1 MLDRDIVPGSG
12 AAQSRSYGHARLDR
26 RVSTVLFAD
35 IVGSTRMVAAADPE
49 EARDRLSEKL
59 GGMRHHVTRFGGT
72 VCQVMG
78 DGLLAIF
85 GAPYSLEDHALR
97 ACLAAEAIARE
108 GRQGG
113 QKVRVG
119 LSTGEIL
126 WEGKSS
132 GSGES
137 PPAVGLAVHVA
148 AKLQAIAPVNGVKL
162 SEATFQVV
170 SSWLDAEETGTYA
183 VGDDAAFR
191 VFDLRH
197 VRRRRRKVET
207 SPLIGRDIE
216 LQRLVDAID
225 RLRAGEGSTHI
236 LTGPAG
242 VGKSR
247 LAVEAAENA
256 ERAQVRVLDW
266 HINPIRPVGAPEPL
280 QELVADLTDRELP
293 DRREVLEAILDDH
306 GLRPQA
312 AAALVDFVIPDQR
325 RKMEIT
331 IEAMV
336 GLAAEGAATL
346 IQSVARHR
354 PLLLLIDDLHLAG
367 SEVAA
372 AVRAMVER
380 CTRVMILATSRE
392 PMADAPTGVVT
403 TPVDLFDAA
412 TARAML
418 DRLLGDAPD
427 LDRVKRAL
435 AERSGGNP
443 YFLGELVRGMV
454 ADRLLVGSEGHYQ
467 PGEEGKGRLPESLQ
481 SLLASRID
489 RLPELERTTL
499 LAAAVVG
506 QTFDAALLSGVL
518 GREIDHTAAVLSRL
532 VAAGLLDNTRLLP
545 REEFSFRHALVQETA
560 YATLT
565 KKDRRQLHQAVVGLL
580 ESTEFADLP
589 GRLATLA
596 RHAFD
601 GELWAKAVDTGR
613 AAGMDAFSR
622 CLAPEGIEL
631 LSRAVEAHDR
641 LPGDQQEV
649 DSSLKVRM
657 LLARTYM
664 MIGEPEKTARMLGRI
679 TAAADA
685 AGLSQWNVETL
696 ALLASAN
703 MALGRIAEAVTVG
716 QRATEAS
723 REASPRRTPHFE
735 ILTSYS
741 ASIVESGEFTL
752 ADQLLRSALQLSRE
766 QEESRG
772 KFVKLNSNM
781 IIDVQLGRCAC
792 AFLEDDIAE
801 QHFRSAW
808 LNVRDS
814 SHLFDQ
820 IFYWTFFSETKFEQG
835 DYLKSKNA
843 ANSALQLIESTG
855 AKMFQSYAAALSAA
869 ASVRLSKSRTGITQL
884 TSALRECLTS
894 ARLHEVHILWLL
906 SDSCFFLGQLA
917 EAETMGQRCL
927 AASIT
932 SGADAVGAKALELL
946 GRCHLANG
954 DTAAAR
960 RMLTSAKLRADNL
973 GYIRLTRRCDAVLDG
988 LHPNI
993 GINRRQH
1000 VG

>member
-1 MLDRDIVPGSG
+1 MLDREIAPGSG
-12 AAQSRSYGHARLDR
+12 AALSRSYGHARLDR

-183 VGDDAAFR
+183 VDDDAAFR
-191 VFDLRH
+191 IFDLRH

-207 SPLIGRDIE
+207 SPLIGRDSE
-216 LQRLVDAID
+216 LRRLVDAID
-225 RLRAGEGSTHI
+225 SLRAGEGSTHI

-280 QELVADLTDRELP
+280 QELVADLIDRELP
-293 DRREVLEAILDDH
+293 SRREVLEAILADH

-336 GLAAEGAATL
+336 GLAAEGSATL
-346 IQSVARHR
+346 LQSVARHR

-372 AVRAMVER
+372 AVRAMMER
-380 CTRVMILATSRE
+380 CTRVMVLATSRE
-392 PMADAPTGVVT
+392 PMADAPAGVVT

-489 RLPELERTTL
+489 RLPELERATL

-506 QTFDAALLSGVL
+506 PTFDAALLSRVL
-518 GREIDHTAAVLSRL
+518 GREFDHTAAVLSRL

-580 ESTEFADLP
+580 ESAEFADLP

-622 CLAPEGIEL
+622 CLAAEGIEL
-631 LSRAVEAHDR
+631 LSRAVDAHDR
-641 LPGDQQEV
+641 LPDGVTTVEAGV
-649 DSSLKVRM
+649 ELRM
-657 LLARTYM
+657 NLARTYM
-664 MIGEPEKTARMLGRI
+664 MLGEPERTIQTLHRMVDLVGSGGVRSLNPDI
-679 TAAADA
+679 
-685 AGLSQWNVETL
+685 LS
-696 ALLASAN
+696 LLTSAN
-703 MALGRIAEAVTVG
+703 IALGRIAEAFQTG
-716 QRATEAS
+716 QRAMDAS
-723 REASPRRTPHFE
+723 RDLDTKRRPHYE
-735 ILTSYS
+735 IVATQGFSLIEKGDILLACQILQEDLQIADSETQIKNRFMRLNAKSTINVLLGRCYS
-741 ASIVESGEFTL
+741 FFDSELESMSHFQSAWKYIKDGDHPFDQIYYWVYLAEVQLARGEYSH
-752 ADQLLRSALQLSRE
+752 ARSSAISALQIIEATGARMLQGYARALS
-766 QEESRG
+766 G
-772 KFVKLNSNM
+772 AATVMLGDCDDGM
-781 IIDVQLGRCAC
+781 ALIQLGLR
-792 AFLEDDIAE
+792 DILNGPRLYEGPILRLLAE
-801 QHFRSAW
+801 
-808 LNVRDS
+808 S
-814 SHLFDQ
+814 S
-820 IFYWTFFSETKFEQG
+820 FSVG
-835 DYLKSKNA
+835 N
-843 ANSALQLIESTG
+843 
-855 AKMFQSYAAALSAA
+855 LSAA
-869 ASVRLSKSRTGITQL
+869 
-884 TSALRECLTS
+884 E
-894 ARLHEVHILWLL
+894 
-906 SDSCFFLGQLA
+906 
-917 EAETMGQRCL
+917 MYGQRTL
-927 AASIT
+927 T
-932 SGADAVGAKALELL
+932 LTVVSGADGVGAAVMELL
-946 GRCHLANG
+946 GRCSLARK
-954 DTAAAR
+954 DEPAAR
-960 RMLTSAKLRADNL
+960 RLLLSAMARASRLGHVRIANQCSALIKRAGLTENATD
-973 GYIRLTRRCDAVLDG
+973 
-988 LHPNI
+988 
-993 GINRRQH
+993 
-1000 VG
+1000 VGR